1 MIIGRSLWVAA
12 TNTWIIS
19 ADNKECV
26 IIDCPPNPDAIVDL
40 ITQHQLIPK
49 AIIATHGHVDHTGG
63 IRTVSTQYPDSR
75 VYRHP
80 GDAHYL
86 RDPLQAS
93 GMLREAL
100 RATGLDLRE
109 PELIEDFSEGDH
121 VKGSGMDF
129 VAIDTPG
136 HTPGSI
142 CIMATLPEGK
152 VLFTGDHLFKGSI
165 GRTDLP
171 GGSSELLMESM
182 RTKILPLP
190 DELPVFPGHG
200 ETTTIGHERQVN
212 PYLVN
217 LAP

>member
-1 MIIGRSLWVAA
+1 MIIGRALWVAG
-12 TNTWIIS
+12 TNTWIVS

-26 IIDCPPNPDAIVDL
+26 IIDCPPDPDAIVDL
-40 ITQHQLIPK
+40 ITQYQLRPK

-63 IRTVSTQYPDSR
+63 IRSVSQYYPSSHI
-75 VYRHP
+75 YRHP
-80 GDAHYL
+80 EDAHYL

-109 PELIEDFSEGDH
+109 PELIEDFGEGDH
-121 VKGSGMDF
+121 VKGAGMDF
-129 VAIDTPG
+129 RALHTPG

-142 CIMATLPEGK
+142 CIMASLPEGD

-182 RTKILPLP
+182 RTKILPLA
-190 DELPVFPGHG
+190 DDLPVYPGHG
-200 ETTTIGHERQVN
+200 ETTTIGKERTTN
-212 PYLVN
+212 PYLIN
-217 LAP
+217 Q